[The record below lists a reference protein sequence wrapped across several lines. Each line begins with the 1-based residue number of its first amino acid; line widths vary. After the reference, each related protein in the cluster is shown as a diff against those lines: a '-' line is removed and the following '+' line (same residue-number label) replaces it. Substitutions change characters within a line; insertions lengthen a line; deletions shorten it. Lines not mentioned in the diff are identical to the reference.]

1 MFDTSAYEKKMKNSV
16 DVFEDALSSIRA
28 SQANAGVIARVNF
41 EYYGTPTRIVDMAS
55 VTVTDARTLVIS
67 PYDKT
72 TLKAMEKALLAS
84 DVGITPNN
92 DGSVIR
98 LSFPQLTEERRHELS
113 KKVAKF
119 GEEAK
124 VSVRNVRRDANE
136 DIKKQKKDSVLTEDD
151 AKDAEKKVQE
161 LTDRYIKNVDAV
173 IEKKTKEIMAI

>member
-1 MFDTSAYEKKMKNSV
+1 MFDTSAYEKKMKSSV
-16 DVFEDALSSIRA
+16 DVFEEALSSIRA

-124 VSVRNVRRDANE
+124 VAVRNVRRDANE

-151 AKDAEKKVQE
+151 AKDAEKKVQD
-161 LTDRYIKNVDAV
+161 LTDKYIKNVDAV

>member
-1 MFDTSAYEKKMKNSV
+1 
-16 DVFEDALSSIRA
+16 
-28 SQANAGVIARVNF
+28 
-41 EYYGTPTRIVDMAS
+41 
-55 VTVTDARTLVIS
+55 
-67 PYDKT
+67 
-72 TLKAMEKALLAS
+72 MEKALLAS

-124 VSVRNVRRDANE
+124 VAVRNVRRDANE

-151 AKDAEKKVQE
+151 AKDAEKKVQD
-161 LTDRYIKNVDAV
+161 LTDKYIKNVDAV
-173 IEKKTKEIMAI
+173 IDKKTKEIMAI

>member
-151 AKDAEKKVQE
+151 AKDAEKKVQD
-161 LTDRYIKNVDAV
+161 LTDKYIKNVDAV